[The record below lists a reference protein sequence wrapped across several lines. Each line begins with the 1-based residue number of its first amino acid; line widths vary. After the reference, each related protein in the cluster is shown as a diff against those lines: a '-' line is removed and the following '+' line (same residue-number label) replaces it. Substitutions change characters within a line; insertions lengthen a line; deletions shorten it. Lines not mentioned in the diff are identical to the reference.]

1 MAILDI
7 LIYPDPRLRQIAD
20 PVTTFDG
27 SLQSLVKDML
37 DTMYAASGIGLAAT
51 QVNIRKQIIIIDVS
65 PDQSDTQIFINPT
78 ITASDGDSETEE
90 GCLSLPGIYASVHRH
105 EHIRVQAMSVEGQSF
120 EREANGL
127 LALCIQHEMDHL
139 KGKVFVDYL
148 SRLKQERIR
157 KRLKKEQRE
166 KKQVGA

>member
-1 MAILDI
+1 
-7 LIYPDPRLRQIAD
+7 
-20 PVTTFDG
+20 
-27 SLQSLVKDML
+27 ML
-37 DTMYAASGIGLAAT
+37 DTMYAASGIGLAAI